1 MKRKKEEKQDRHF
14 SIDALRREWKF
25 SKDKKSAGIDNL
37 LPEQFEADLDIYLN
51 RAQKSIY
58 SNSFGFRELRVFS
71 IPKGNT
77 KPLFNKYKNKF
88 LSNLTEEYSQNIND
102 FFKGENLKS
111 NWKELLSEYINI
123 ECLGRKQILKINKE
137 ENSEKILKE
146 LHLLD
151 DNNSKKRII
160 CIPTVSD
167 RLIQRVAVRLL
178 TKDKS
183 KEYLSKQ
190 LGLENNPIVYGLG
203 NAVRTNSG
211 VEDALKKAVEIRQKS
226 SWVLKTDIQSFFD
239 NIDRKRLIED
249 FSKRFRNVPTLTK
262 VVEKAI
268 RCEAEKSKTNFLSKN
283 GIKRGIGIRQGMPL
297 SPILSSFFLRDFD
310 KEIRKQI
317 GEGRIIRY
325 ADDIIAFASSEDE
338 CEKIRKIIE
347 AELDKIDLK
356 IPSLSDKK
364 SKTEIVRPENSV
376 TFLGMEIYKASDGR
390 YGKRIDREKC
400 EEIEVELHKELSL
413 SYAIEND
420 LTLSKLLQR
429 FDSKKRGYKD
439 AYKCADNLGRFID
452 KIDAIKYESQKKM
465 MHDVFGQ
472 DLFDTLSSQKKKFLG
487 FEEEI
492 KKTEKVSK
500 KYHPPE
506 RSKNL

>member
-1 MKRKKEEKQDRHF
+1 MKRNKEKQDRHF
-14 SIDALRREWKF
+14 SIKALREEWKL
-25 SKDKKSAGIDNL
+25 SKDKKSAGIDNI

-51 RAQKSIY
+51 RAHKSIY

-71 IPKGNT
+71 IPKGNI

-88 LSNLTEEYSQNIND
+88 LSNLKEENSQNINN
-102 FFKGENLKS
+102 FFKGANLKS
-111 NWKELLSEYINI
+111 NWKDLLNECIDI

-151 DNNSKKRII
+151 DKNSKKRII

-183 KEYLSKQ
+183 KKYLSKQ
-190 LGLENNPIVYGLG
+190 LGIENNPIVYGLG
-203 NAVRTNSG
+203 NAVRENSG

-226 SWVLKTDIQSFFD
+226 PWVLKTDIQSFFD
-239 NIDRKRLIED
+239 SIVRKKLIED
-249 FSKRFRNVPTLTK
+249 FSKRFKNVPTLTK

-268 RCEAEKSKTNFLSKN
+268 RCEAEKSKIKFLRNN
-283 GIKRGIGIRQGMPL
+283 GIERGIGIRQGMPL

-310 KEIRKQI
+310 KEIRKQV
-317 GEGRIIRY
+317 GEEKIIRY
-325 ADDIIAFASSEDE
+325 ADDIIAFGNSEDE

-347 AELDKIDLK
+347 GKLNEIKLK
-356 IPSLSDKK
+356 IPSLSDQK
-364 SKTEIVRPENSV
+364 SKTEIVRPEVSV

-390 YGKRIDREKC
+390 YGKRIAREKC

-439 AYKCADNLGRFID
+439 AYKCADNSGRFMD
-452 KIDAIKYESQKKM
+452 KIDEIKYETQKKIM
-465 MHDVFGQ
+465 YDIFGQ
-472 DLFDTLSSQKKKFLG
+472 DLFDSLSIEKKKFLG
-487 FEEEI
+487 FENPV
-492 KKTEKVSK
+492 KKQTNPKQGSAFK
-500 KYHPPE
+500 KF
-506 RSKNL
+506 